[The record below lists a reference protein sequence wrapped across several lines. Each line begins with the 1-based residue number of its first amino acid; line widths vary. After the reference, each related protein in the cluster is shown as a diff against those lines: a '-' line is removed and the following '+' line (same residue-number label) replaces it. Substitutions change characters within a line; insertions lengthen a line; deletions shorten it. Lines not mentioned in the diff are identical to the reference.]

1 MDTKISLL
9 ISKEIEKFIEEKSP
23 MYAQSWSPECFIKFG
38 ALPVMMDGGGVFGLR
53 PDGQV
58 VSTSWDDPDQMQIES
73 EPRIINIVHF
83 KASQKFPSLKS
94 LAPERTE
101 HCKTCPHCN
110 GSRRYPSFG
119 GTIVCYCGGVGWLP
133 E

>member
-1 MDTKISLL
+1 MDTKLSLL

-23 MYAQSWSPECFIKFG
+23 VYAPLWSREDFIKFA

-58 VSTSWDDPDQMQIES
+58 VSTLWDDPDQVEIES
-73 EPRIINIVHF
+73 EPRIINMIYF
-83 KASQKFPSLKS
+83 NASQKFPSLKP

-101 HCKTCPHCN
+101 LSKTCPHCN
-110 GSRRYPSFG
+110 GSGSYPGFG
-119 GTIVCYCGGVGWLP
+119 GAILCYCGGMGWLS